1 MNNNALKKDQVK
13 KDIVFR
19 ILSGQYSLESPIPP
33 ERELCQS
40 LNVSRMTVHKAID
53 DLLEEGILIRKGRR
67 GTLVKKIPE
76 ASRGVEPVTAPR
88 ILFIYFSSIKGHPVE
103 KSGASARLYHGIEL
117 FAEKHNMSISV
128 QSGEN
133 FLRNPMLSH
142 DAFDGLIVG
151 GSQLETHWRKI
162 TGSGLPVVV
171 AGSMP
176 HIFDVDI
183 VCGDRNEIGFQ
194 AARAVMENGCKNPLS
209 LIIRYENE
217 DFIQP
222 NFITIN
228 RAFHESISGK
238 DVSISEYIIDYR
250 DHINHD
256 KTLREINDIVRN
268 KGIDCIIDYSDFCQE
283 NDFSDLPLISTS
295 GINKMKSRKKPSI
308 SICLDAERIGYL
320 STECLFKRIQN
331 PCLENIRILI
341 PAKVY
346 KSGIKEHWNG

>member
-1 MNNNALKKDQVK
+1 MNDNVLKKDYVR

-19 ILSGQYSLESPIPP
+19 ILSGQYSLAGRIPP
-33 ERELCQS
+33 ERELSKS

-53 DLLEEGILIRKGRR
+53 DLMAEGILIRKGRN
-67 GTLVKKIPE
+67 GTLVNKIPE
-76 ASRGVEPVTAPR
+76 RSVEMDSKTIPR

-142 DAFDGLIVG
+142 DAFDGIIAS

-171 AGSMP
+171 AGSTP
-176 HIFDVDI
+176 RIFDVDI

-194 AARAVMENGCKNPLS
+194 AAKAVLENGCKNPLS

-222 NFITIN
+222 NFITIS
-228 RAFHESISGK
+228 RAFHESINGT
-238 DVSISEYIIDYR
+238 DVSINEYIIDYKDFI
-250 DHINHD
+250 DHD
-256 KTLREINDIVRN
+256 ETLRKINDIILE
-268 KGIDCIIDYSDFCQE
+268 KDIDCIIDYSDFCNE
-283 NDFSDLPLISTS
+283 NDFPNLPLISTS
-295 GINKMKSRKKPSI
+295 GFNKMMLREKTCV
-308 SICLDAERIGYL
+308 SICVDAERIGYL
-320 STECLFKRIQN
+320 ATECLFKRIQN

-346 KSGIKEHWNG
+346 KTGNKEH